1 MKEFGNVAFR
11 RVRIKSREPLQL
23 QGTKASA
30 LKNIRMEDVSGTVEA
45 VKAIDVVGVQ
55 GLDMKGFSVTSGAG
69 AKCEQR
75 PNLATGVGMW
85 YHIGVFWKGALSP

>member
-1 MKEFGNVAFR
+1 MEEGVQLKEFGNVAFR

-69 AKCEQR
+69 AK
-75 PNLATGVGMW
+75 
-85 YHIGVFWKGALSP
+85 